1 MTMKNQRKKLDPR
14 VVRTR
19 KMLRNAL
26 IELMREKGYDAI
38 SVQEITRR
46 ATLNRATFYLH
57 YRDKGDL
64 LMQSIEE
71 ILAELV
77 EGMQQCRLDSEN
89 ITDANGNVVRPLPD
103 LVYVFEHVAKH
114 QQFYKVMLNM
124 NGQQRFLFRLLDV
137 FADILNERL
146 NQSTAYDIQP
156 AVPKEIL
163 IHYAASAYLG
173 VIAWWLRN
181 NLPYPP
187 EYMAMQ
193 LTRLR
198 IQHLKIGQF
207 PHHHR

>member
-1 MTMKNQRKKLDPR
+1 MSNKRKKLDPR

-19 KMLRNAL
+19 QMLRNAL
-26 IELMREKGYDAI
+26 IELIGEKGYDSI
-38 SVQEITRR
+38 SVQEITKR

-57 YRDKGDL
+57 YRDKEDL

-77 EGMQQCRLDSEN
+77 EGMKKSRLVDEI
-89 ITDANGNVVRPLPD
+89 ITDANGNVIRPLSD

-114 QQFYKVMLNM
+114 EQFYKVMLDN

-137 FADILNERL
+137 FVDVLNERL
-146 NQSTAYDIQP
+146 SHSMAHDIKP

-173 VIAWWLRN
+173 VITWWLRN
-181 NLPYPP
+181 NRPYTP
-187 EYMAMQ
+187 EYMATQ

-198 IQHLKIGQF
+198 VQHLQHLPYDSK
-207 PHHHR
+207 